1 METIDIFMIP
11 WYNEVTMQG
20 KITVRRG
27 KTSGKTIKVRAV
39 TAERLDKLRHKGQ
52 SYDGIVWE
60 LIDYFEKKGEE
71 SK

>member
-1 METIDIFMIP
+1 LETIDIFMIP

-20 KITVRRG
+20 KIAVRRG
-27 KTSGKTIKVRAV
+27 KTIKIRSV

-52 SYDGIVWE
+52 SYDGIIWE
-60 LIDYFEKKGEE
+60 LIDHFEKKGEE

>member
-1 METIDIFMIP
+1 MIP
-11 WYNEVTMQG
+11 WYNKVTMQG
-20 KITVRRG
+20 KITM
-27 KTSGKTIKVRAV
+27 KHGKTIKVRAV

-60 LIDYFEKKGEE
+60 LIDHFEKKGEE